1 MFLLSEYSFDGGKDM
16 LARNDRFLV
25 AALHRKEISWAVLQ
39 RNWWA
44 VAVGR
49 EHSGLHENGVAT
61 FSSGEVQASR
71 V

>member
-1 MFLLSEYSFDGGKDM
+1 MFLLSEYSFDGIKDM
-16 LARNDRFLV
+16 LARNDRLLV

-39 RNWWA
+39 RNWRA
-44 VAVGR
+44 VAVGG

-61 FSSGEVQASR
+61 FSSREVQASR